1 MSTITTCL
9 LLSKGEIVIVHSTSI
24 LFFFCSC
31 DEGEED
37 LNGSLDVSTDSG
49 PRKQTRDVSSS
60 PQQEEWPSIKS
71 TLQVK
76 SETMEDLDESI
87 ATISKMFYC
96 DICPQSLAFG
106 DMDQLE
112 DHIEVGHPNIDLQK
126 LEFIN
131 GRMTLET

>member
-1 MSTITTCL
+1 MYIQHPFS
-9 LLSKGEIVIVHSTSI
+9 
-24 LFFFCSC
+24 FFCSC

-37 LNGSLDVSTDSG
+37 LNGSLDVSTDSD
-49 PRKQTRDVSSS
+49 PREQTRDVSSS

-71 TLQVK
+71 TVQVK
-76 SETMEDLDESI
+76 SEMMEDLDESI

>member
-1 MSTITTCL
+1 
-9 LLSKGEIVIVHSTSI
+9 
-24 LFFFCSC
+24 
-31 DEGEED
+31 
-37 LNGSLDVSTDSG
+37 
-49 PRKQTRDVSSS
+49 
-60 PQQEEWPSIKS
+60 
-71 TLQVK
+71 
-76 SETMEDLDESI
+76 MEDLDESN
-87 ATISKMFYC
+87 ATTSKMFYC